1 MDLTN
6 SSCDIRDLG
15 NRVGCMQLF
24 ETIFPM
30 KTYESGDVLLVKFYM
45 AYSDIDLL
53 DSMSMKPESGIEV

>member
-1 MDLTN
+1 
-6 SSCDIRDLG
+6 
-15 NRVGCMQLF
+15 MQLF

-53 DSMSMKPESGIEV
+53 DSMSMKPESGIED